1 MFHSSPALKSE
12 LGQVDPN
19 LILTSVKNNV
29 ATLTMN
35 DPKKLNG
42 WTGPMML
49 TLRHLFVK
57 HAKDEKTKVILML
70 KRLNV
75 WGVPVRYLE
84 QVSCQGGIK
93 IIKLFSWFTLFH
105 V

>member
-1 MFHSSPALKSE
+1 MHVLSTRCFIIWRPVPAARTKMFHSSPVLKSE
-12 LGQVDPN
+12 LGLVDPN

-49 TLRHLFVK
+49 TLRHLFVQ
-57 HAKDEKTKVILML
+57 HAKDDKTKVTLML
-70 KRLNV
+70 KRSF
-75 WGVPVRYLE
+75 E
-84 QVSCQGGIK
+84 E
-93 IIKLFSWFTLFH
+93 F
-105 V
+105 

>member
-1 MFHSSPALKSE
+1 MHVLSSRCFIIWRPTAAARTKMFHSSPALKSE

-75 WGVPVRYLE
+75 
-84 QVSCQGGIK
+84 
-93 IIKLFSWFTLFH
+93 
-105 V
+105 